1 MSEETHDE
9 DEEEEAGS
17 GIPGWLTTF
26 ADLMSLLLT
35 FFILLLSF
43 AELNQKKFHSVIES
57 INIAFRG
64 NPGPPGDSALNS
76 LDKFHIQDKAANSA
90 GESQRNVDSLFMA
103 QIQDA
108 TQNDLN
114 SQRLSWVRTAKGVKV
129 TIPTSFVFVPGTVI
143 ITERA
148 KVILRKII
156 RKTKYFE
163 YGLIVKTHTGDRP
176 INNPLFPSNWE
187 FSLRRSVKLM
197 RFILKESKIPSS
209 WAKAVGYAHS
219 MPLYPNTSDENRQK
233 NSRVEI
239 EYEIKK
245 VFETPKDRARAKR
258 NNTNLISRY
267 RTPVKRRSF
276 NTPKE
281 SLGATRSSIRKSY

>member
-1 MSEETHDE
+1 MSEETYE
-9 DEEEEAGS
+9 DVEDAGG

-43 AELNQKKFHSVIES
+43 ADINQKKFHSVIES
-57 INIAFRG
+57 INVAFKG
-64 NPGPPGDSALNS
+64 NPGPAGDSVLNS
-76 LDKFHIQDKAANSA
+76 LEKFHIQDKAANSS
-90 GESQRNVDSLFMA
+90 GQSDRSVDSLFMA

-114 SQRLSWVRTAKGVKV
+114 SQKLSWTKTAKGAKV
-129 TIPTSFVFVPGTVI
+129 SIPSSFVFVPGTVI

-148 KVILRKII
+148 KVILKKIT
-156 RKTKYFE
+156 RRTKYFE
-163 YGLIVKTHTGDRP
+163 YGLIVKAHTGDRP
-176 INNPLFPSNWE
+176 INNSLFPSNWE

-197 RFILKESKIPSS
+197 RFIIKESKIPSS

-245 VFETPKDRARAKR
+245 VFETPRDRARAKR
-258 NNTNLISRY
+258 ARTNSISRY
-267 RTPVKRRSF
+267 RAPVKRRSF
-276 NTPKE
+276 NVPKE
-281 SLGATRSSIRKSY
+281 SLGGRRSSIRKPY

>member
-1 MSEETHDE
+1 MSEETYD
-9 DEEEEAGS
+9 DVEEAGG

-43 AELNQKKFHSVIES
+43 SELNQKKFHSAIES
-57 INIAFRG
+57 INTAFHG
-64 NPGPPGDSALNS
+64 NPGPPGDSTLNS

-90 GESQRNVDSLFMA
+90 GQSEKSVDSLFMA

-114 SQRLSWVRTAKGVKV
+114 SQRLSWSKTAKGVKV
-129 TIPTSFVFVPGTVI
+129 TIPASFVFLPGTVI
-143 ITERA
+143 ITEKA
-148 KVILRKII
+148 KVILKKVT

-176 INNPLFPSNWE
+176 VNNPLFPSNWE

-197 RFILKESKIPSS
+197 RFIIKESKIPSS

-233 NSRVEI
+233 NSRIEI

-245 VFETPKDRARAKR
+245 VFETPKDRARANR
-258 NNTNLISRY
+258 NRKSLVSRY
-267 RTPVKRRSF
+267 RAPVKRRSF
-276 NTPKE
+276 NIPKE
-281 SLGATRSSIRKSY
+281 TLGATRSSIRKTY